1 MSNKGETA
9 EDQFQGTISKF
20 PPPKKRSRCLFTF
33 SIKRKKLGIFTSS
46 LWKNGKEMYKKIVIH
61 VQNCCLAYET
71 YRYQTFSLPSR
82 RWILK
87 TL

>member
-20 PPPKKRSRCLFTF
+20 PPPPQKKTKPLLVYVLH
-33 SIKRKKLGIFTSS
+33 KTSS